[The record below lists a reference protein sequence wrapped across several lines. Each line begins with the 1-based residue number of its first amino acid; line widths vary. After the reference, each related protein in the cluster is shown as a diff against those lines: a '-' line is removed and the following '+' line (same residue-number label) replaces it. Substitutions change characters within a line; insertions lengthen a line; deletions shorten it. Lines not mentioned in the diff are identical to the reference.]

1 MMDQSIL
8 NQQNVVG
15 FARAI
20 ARELLRELVPSLSL
34 DAITQSI
41 QQNEVCQ
48 IGPLTIDRPR
58 HEATLNGE
66 LLVLKPREFALLAF
80 FAHNPGR
87 VFSRSQLIELVW
99 PDDIAGAID
108 SDRTVDVHIRRIRVQ
123 LGDAARLIQTIA
135 GVGYKLQTATAGS

>member
-1 MMDQSIL
+1 MDQPSL
-8 NQQNVVG
+8 NQQNVID

-20 ARELLRELVPSLSL
+20 ARELLRELAPSLIL
-34 DAITQSI
+34 DAIAQPV
-41 QQNEVCQ
+41 QRNEICQ
-48 IGPLTIDRPR
+48 IGPLTIDTLR
-58 HEATLNGE
+58 HEAMLNGE

-80 FAHNPGR
+80 FARNPGR

-99 PDDIAGAID
+99 PDDIAGAIG
-108 SDRTVDVHIRRIRVQ
+108 SDRTVDVHVRRIRVQ